1 MLLDTHKV
9 IFIKSEAL
17 LLCAVMWER
26 AKALAATIQF
36 ITFWYSFCDYKI
48 RFLHCTFQTHFDI
61 GTRHSQKVVLK
72 MILLLSLQS
81 FICHIA
87 NIGVWKCIFTGLI
100 MKIKIFHS
108 YHARVVRVALVS
120 HSCRSC
126 STRVTHV
133 SFVSHS

>member
-81 FICHIA
+81 FI
-87 NIGVWKCIFTGLI
+87 WKYIFTGLI